1 MAAPIAPVS
10 VKQCLLKQWTLIPQG
25 RPAGNQLVEI
35 AFLDVESEALKG
47 CVQD

>member
-1 MAAPIAPVS
+1 MAAPSAPVS
-10 VKQCLLKQWTLIPQG
+10 VVLKQWTLIPQG